1 MARINNNYNKLPKTY
16 LFSEIAKRAKVFAET
31 NPGVE
36 LLKLGIGNTT
46 LPLTPSV
53 IKALHTGVDKLAD
66 TKTYTGYGDEQG
78 NTSLR
83 EAVADWYEQRGI
95 KLEVAE
101 IFISDG
107 AKPDSANITSI
118 FADDSVVAITDP
130 VYPVYQDSNI
140 ISGKKVVLMDCTEK
154 NGFIPEPP
162 KVKVDIIFLCSPN
175 NPTGAVAT
183 KSQLKGFV
191 DYANENKAVIVFDAA
206 YSEYISD
213 DSLPKSIY
221 QIPGAKKC
229 AIEIQ
234 SLSKMAGFTG
244 VRLGWTV
251 MPKDLVIEDTN
262 EGEVNSL
269 WNRRQTTM
277 FNGASNIV
285 QVGGVAVL
293 SKQGQIESK
302 ELINYYMA
310 NAKIIKEG
318 MESIGLKVFGGKNAP
333 YIWVKTPNGLTSWEF
348 FDKLL
353 NECHVISTPG
363 AGFGSKG
370 EGYIR
375 LSAFGQ
381 RENIQ
386 KAVQSIK
393 ENLKIKI

>member
-1 MARINNNYNKLPKTY
+1 MAKINSNYTKLAKIY
-16 LFSEIAKRAKVFAET
+16 LFSEIAKRAKVFLEQ

-36 LLKLGIGNTT
+36 LMKLGIGNTT
-46 LPLTPSV
+46 LPLTPAT
-53 IKALHTGVDKLAD
+53 IKGLENGVQKLAD
-66 TKTYTGYGDEQG
+66 VKTYSGYGDEQG
-78 NTSLR
+78 NTNLR
-83 EAVADWYEQRGI
+83 ETIAKWYKSRGI
-95 KLEVAE
+95 DFDTTE

-107 AKPDSANITSI
+107 AKSDSANITSI
-118 FADDSVVAITDP
+118 FADNSFIAVSDP
-130 VYPVYQDSNI
+130 VYPVYHDSNI
-140 ISGKKVVLMDCTEK
+140 IAGKKIILMDCLEE
-154 NGFIPEPP
+154 NGFIPKVP
-162 KVKVDIIFLCSPN
+162 KIKVDVIFLCSPN

-183 KSQLKGFV
+183 KSQLKGFI
-191 DYANENKAVIVFDAA
+191 DYAIKNKAVIVFDAA

-213 DSLPKSIY
+213 DNLPKSIY

-251 MPKDLVIEDTN
+251 VPKDLVIEGTKPA
-262 EGEVNSL
+262 EVNAL

-285 QVGGVAVL
+285 QEGAISVL
-293 SKQGQIESK
+293 SKQGQKESQK
-302 ELINYYMA
+302 LIDYYMS
-310 NAKIIKEG
+310 NGKIIRRAMIDLG
-318 MESIGLKVFGGKNAP
+318 FKVFGGDNAP

-363 AGFGSKG
+363 SGFGSKG
-370 EGYIR
+370 EGYVR

-381 RENIQ
+381 RENIE
-386 KAVQSIK
+386 KAVKSIK
-393 ENLKIKI
+393 ENLKL